1 MSTSVRPR
9 PSPLNSPRS
18 SPCPSPRSS
27 PRFSRKH
34 LRSPTVKKRMMPIVV
49 IHGGAATI
57 PPDKQPLKID
67 GVKRAVNKGYDILL
81 SPDGTALDAVEAA
94 VKIMEDDPV
103 FNAGFGSSLTINGEV
118 EMDAI
123 IMEGTRMRAGAVGAV
138 TEVASPV
145 SLSRKIMEQS
155 DHVLLIGS
163 GAHQFAQTVGMPL
176 IQPQQL
182 VTNYAQDRLH
192 QYKTF
197 MNVVKSSMTL
207 NDHDTVGAVAID
219 SAGHVACA
227 TSTGG
232 ITAKRAGR
240 VGDTPVVGAG
250 GFADDFI
257 GAVSTTG
264 HGEAIMRVCLSR
276 HITGLMQQGMSAHD
290 AVVAGLEY
298 MKNRVQGYGGAIC
311 VSNSGDIGVHFTTE
325 HMAWGYRKGNVIHFG
340 FRPNEDIS
348 DVVQIDCSP

>member
-1 MSTSVRPR
+1 
-9 PSPLNSPRS
+9 
-18 SPCPSPRSS
+18 
-27 PRFSRKH
+27 
-34 LRSPTVKKRMMPIVV
+34 MMPIVV
-49 IHGGAATI
+49 VHGGAASI
-57 PPDKQPLKID
+57 PPDKQPLKMD
-67 GVKRAVNKGYDILL
+67 GVKRAVNKGYDVLL

-94 VKIMEDDPV
+94 VKVMEDDPV

-123 IMEGTRMRAGAVGAV
+123 IMEGTRMRAGAVAAV

-145 SLSRKIMEQS
+145 SLSRKVMEQS

-176 IQPQQL
+176 IQPEQL

-197 MNVVKSSMTL
+197 MNVVKSSMSL

-232 ITAKRAGR
+232 ITAKLAGR

-250 GFADDFI
+250 GFADDFV

-325 HMAWGYRKGNVIHFG
+325 HMAWGYRKGNVLHFG
-340 FRPNEDIS
+340 FKPNEDIS

>member
-1 MSTSVRPR
+1 
-9 PSPLNSPRS
+9 
-18 SPCPSPRSS
+18 
-27 PRFSRKH
+27 
-34 LRSPTVKKRMMPIVV
+34 
-49 IHGGAATI
+49 
-57 PPDKQPLKID
+57 
-67 GVKRAVNKGYDILL
+67 
-81 SPDGTALDAVEAA
+81 
-94 VKIMEDDPV
+94 
-103 FNAGFGSSLTINGEV
+103 
-118 EMDAI
+118 MDAI

-155 DHVLLIGS
+155 DHVLLIGA
-163 GAHQFAQTVGMPL
+163 GAHQFAQ
-176 IQPQQL
+176 
-182 VTNYAQDRLH
+182 N
-192 QYKTF
+192 
-197 MNVVKSSMTL
+197 S
-207 NDHDTVGAVAID
+207 
-219 SAGHVACA
+219 
-227 TSTGG
+227 
-232 ITAKRAGR
+232 TAKRREELEIPNGR
-240 VGDTPVVGAG
+240 AG

-257 GAVSTTG
+257 GVVSTTG
-264 HGEAIMRVCLSR
+264 HGEAIMRVCLFR